1 MKMKI
6 QELLTQRNLLINLT
20 KTAKGKRKKEMNGQG
35 YKEGNL
41 SPLMLD

>member
-20 KTAKGKRKKEMNGQG
+20 KTAKGKRKKEMNG
-35 YKEGNL
+35 
-41 SPLMLD
+41 

>member
-20 KTAKGKRKKEMNGQG
+20 KTTKSKRKKEMDG
-35 YKEGNL
+35 
-41 SPLMLD
+41 